1 MADLLTDTVN
11 GLVPNFEAERKKKYK
26 TCKILLTIGL
36 CTLPAGILLF
46 FLNFLLQWGSEVA
59 SSIALLLILVGIP
72 VLCAIPIIKHTYLRR
87 VQQTLSGVVNQVLFP
102 KRVELPREGLNERL
116 LLAPG
121 FFATP
126 DRYLYSDFM
135 SSTYANIPFEKGKY
149 DLQRRETTTDSK
161 GHTTTSYVTYA
172 KGTMYHFTYERDFGQ
187 IVKVLEKQGF
197 FTLGH
202 QGLTKVETE
211 YILFN
216 KKFLVLASDETTV
229 FYLLTPQ
236 IQEKILSLESKFK
249 GQFYM
254 AFIGKELFIAVND
267 SDASIQVPWKV
278 PLSLDNI
285 MPAVECF
292 AIPAVFIKL
301 LGLNK
306 NKFLK
311 DAGINVTDQP
321 AK

>member
-1 MADLLTDTVN
+1 MADLLTDTVA
-11 GLVPNFEAERKKKYK
+11 GLVANFEVERAKKHK
-26 TCKILLTIGL
+26 TSTILLTLGL
-36 CTLPAGILLF
+36 CTLPVGVVL
-46 FLNFLLQWGSEVA
+46 FLLDFVLQWDSQAVLFL
-59 SSIALLLILVGIP
+59 SLILILIGIP
-72 VLCAIPIIKHTYLRR
+72 VLCAAPLVKRAYSKR
-87 VQQTLSGVVNQVLFP
+87 VGETLSGVVNRILFP
-102 KRVELPREGLNERL
+102 KRVELPREGLNLKL

-126 DRYLYSDFM
+126 DRYFHSDFL
-135 SSTYANIPFEKGKY
+135 SSTYDGIPFERGKY
-149 DLQRRETTTDSK
+149 DLQRRETTTDGK
-161 GHTTTSYVTYA
+161 GHTTTTFVTYA

-197 FTLGH
+197 FALGH
-202 QGLTKVETE
+202 QGLKKVETE

-236 IQEKILSLESKFK
+236 IQEKILSLEGKFR
-249 GQFYM
+249 GQFYL
-254 AFIGKELFIAVND
+254 AFMGKELFIAVND
-267 SDASIQVPWKV
+267 SDASIQVPWKEPV
-278 PLSLDNI
+278 TLENL

-311 DAGINVTDQP
+311 DAGINVTDKP
-321 AK
+321 A